1 MKKTIR
7 LLGIIAM
14 VAVIA
19 FSITAC
25 GKADKDKKVDK
36 ANNEATEQSQGEGNS
51 IPPGTYD
58 PTEYQQ
64 PSGDRGGDDYT
75 PPWGTM

>member
-7 LLGIIAM
+7 FLGIIAM

-36 ANNEATEQSQGEGNS
+36 TDNTTEQSQGGGNS
-51 IPPGTYD
+51 APSGTYD
-58 PTEYQQ
+58 PDYRQ
-64 PSGDRGGDDYT
+64 PIGDRGGDR
-75 PPWGTM
+75 PEEN